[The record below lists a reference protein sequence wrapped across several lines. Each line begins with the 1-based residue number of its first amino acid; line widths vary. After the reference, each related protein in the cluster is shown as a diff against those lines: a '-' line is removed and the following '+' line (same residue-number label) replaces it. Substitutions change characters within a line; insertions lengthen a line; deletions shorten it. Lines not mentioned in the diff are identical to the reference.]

1 MIHIFHYTT
10 PRNKNTAFALL
21 VGFILLSTLGVSSLN
36 QSVLGHN
43 FAPNE
48 SASFLTLLHTIQAE
62 TQLVEENILNN
73 RTLAMEHAENAVNL
87 LTKEWIDEIAEKNQ
101 RVATDLS
108 NAIIDLRNA
117 TTQTEI
123 VPSAITEKISEIND
137 IASEAISARISK
149 ADLSNSTIQALVVAN
164 IANEIYSKYADALG
178 ISPLPKALSFL
189 GMSMGN
195 GSAGAAGA
203 AMNMHSGNA
212 TSEEKKIDLE
222 IPRNV
227 TNELA
232 YQTAQGL
239 VKRAQYVLNND
250 LKPLVTSNLTDTIND
265 VNSRLA
271 ELGTAIDNKVP
282 FMDVLVIIH
291 ANTHPKLISAF
302 HLPLRQ
308 Q

>member
-1 MIHIFHYTT
+1 M
-10 PRNKNTAFALL
+10 PFALL
-21 VGFILLSTLGVSSLN
+21 IGFFLLSTLEVCFFN

-48 SASFLTLLHTIQAE
+48 SASFLTLMNTIQAE
-62 TQLVEENILNN
+62 TELVEENILHN
-73 RTLAMEHAENAVNL
+73 RTLAMEHADNAVNL
-87 LTKEWIDEIAEKNQ
+87 LTEEWIDEIAEKNP
-101 RVATDLS
+101 RVATELS
-108 NAIIDLRNA
+108 NAINDLRNA

-123 VPSAITEKISEIND
+123 IPSTITEKISEIND
-137 IASEAISARISK
+137 ISSEAISTRISK

-178 ISPLPKALSFL
+178 ISPLPKALSYL
-189 GMSMGN
+189 GMSTGH
-195 GSAGAAGA
+195 GAAA
-203 AMNMHSGNA
+203 ASMNMHSANVTA
-212 TSEEKKIDLE
+212 EENNLDLS

-227 TNELA
+227 TNELD
-232 YQTAQGL
+232 YQTALGL
-239 VKRAQYVLNND
+239 ISRAQYVLNND
-250 LKPLVTSNLTDTIND
+250 LKPLSTSNLTDTIND
-265 VNSRLA
+265 VNNKLS

-291 ANTHPKLISAF
+291 ANIHPELISAF